1 MKKTALLAF
10 IVTFG
15 MFIQP
20 LSIAAQ
26 SDKAPKKFQGF
37 LGSYH
42 PFKGTAFGGNGW
54 TEGELIQNAFDFG
67 ENAMVSH
74 ATYNGYTF
82 AENVENN
89 CHNWDV
95 NKLYG
100 MLTPPSEHGV
110 INQPADT
117 DVMHPLMGKAP
128 GMIQG
133 AHRFSEMSKT
143 CPQLTGVII
152 DDFFNDYP
160 KALTADNL
168 HDIKDALLGR
178 RIDTN
183 GNVDR
188 KSPATTPNLKLYIVV
203 YNHQLDRVDD
213 TVLKYVDG
221 VNFWVWKQTE
231 NYKNYDSYI
240 DTIRR
245 TFPGKDVIS
254 GVYIFNSAQ
263 TPPAKSIR
271 YILDHAIDQYDK
283 GKINGLLVFSA
294 IWLSRERSTRERW
307 NDLAL
312 PEFLGREYYPFLGEG
327 SGRVI
332 DAKTK
337 KPIDRAT
344 VSVYRFAA
352 GEPLLVARKFTDAN
366 GAFRFGA
373 WVAKKENGRAK
384 FEIKVAGPNGA
395 KGDTSVTLRSGKS
408 VKLPSI
414 GINNGVAAAEKK

>member
-1 MKKTALLAF
+1 MKRTAF
-10 IVTFG
+10 IIFVCLL
-15 MFIQP
+15 IQP
-20 LSIAAQ
+20 LCIAAQ
-26 SDKAPKKFQGF
+26 SNGAPNKFQGF

-42 PFKGTAFGGNGW
+42 PFKGTAYGGDGW
-54 TEGELIQNAFDFG
+54 TEGELIQKAFDFG

-89 CHNWDV
+89 CHNWNI

-100 MLTPPSEHGV
+100 MLTPPSEKGV

-117 DVMHPLMGKAP
+117 DVMHPLVGKAP

-133 AHRFSEMSKT
+133 ARRFSQMSKN

-178 RIDTN
+178 RIDAN

-188 KSPATTPNLKLYIVV
+188 KSSATTPNLKLYIVV

-221 VNFWVWKQTE
+221 VNVWVWKQTE
-231 NYKNYDSYI
+231 NYKNYDDYI
-240 DTIRR
+240 DTIRK

-263 TPPAKSIR
+263 TPPAESIR
-271 YILDHAIDQYDK
+271 YIMDHAIDLYDK

-294 IWLSRERSTRERW
+294 IWLSREKSTRERW

-327 SGRVI
+327 RGRVI

-337 KPIDRAT
+337 RPVDHAI
-344 VSVYRFAA
+344 VSIYRFA
-352 GEPLLVARKFTDAN
+352 GGLPLLIARKFTNAN
-366 GAFRFGA
+366 GEFDFGA
-373 WVAKKENGRAK
+373 WVAKDKKGKTK
-384 FEIKVAGPNGA
+384 FEVKVAGSNGV
-395 KGDTSVTLRSGKS
+395 KGDTFVTLSSGKS
-408 VKLPSI
+408 VKLSNI
-414 GINNGVAAAEKK
+414 AVK

>member
-1 MKKTALLAF
+1 MKRTVLFLTLVVSLGLF
-10 IVTFG
+10 V
-15 MFIQP
+15 QP
-20 LSIAAQ
+20 LYIVAQ
-26 SDKAPKKFQGF
+26 QKDAPKKFQGF

-42 PFKGTAFGGNGW
+42 PFKGTAYGGNGW
-54 TEGELIQNAFDFG
+54 NEGELIQKAFDFG
-67 ENAMVSH
+67 ENAMVNYAS
-74 ATYNGYTF
+74 YNGYTF
-82 AENVENN
+82 AENAENN
-89 CHNWDV
+89 CNQWDV

-100 MLTPPSEHGV
+100 MLTPPSEKGV
-110 INQPADT
+110 INQPGDM
-117 DVMHPLMGKAP
+117 DVMHPLAGKAP

-143 CPQLTGVII
+143 CAQLTGVII

-160 KALTADNL
+160 KDVTAENL

-178 RIDTN
+178 RVDAN

-231 NYKNYDSYI
+231 NYKNYDNYI

-263 TPPAKSIR
+263 TPPAESIR
-271 YILDHAIDQYDK
+271 YILDHAIDLYDK

-294 IWLSRERSTRERW
+294 IWLSRERSTPERW
-307 NDLAL
+307 KDLAL
-312 PEFLGREYYPFLGEG
+312 PEFLDREYYPFLGEAQ
-327 SGRVI
+327 GRVV

-337 KPIDRAT
+337 KPIERAR
-344 VSVYRFAA
+344 VAVYRFAG

-373 WVAKKENGRAK
+373 WVAKDRNGRAK
-384 FEIKVAGPNGA
+384 FEVKVTGPNGA
-395 KGDTSVTLRSGKS
+395 KSDMSVALRSGKS
-408 VKLPSI
+408 VKLPDIKVGS
-414 GINNGVAAAEKK
+414 

>member
-1 MKKTALLAF
+1 MKRTSLLLALF
-10 IVTFG
+10 ISFG
-15 MFIQP
+15 LFIQP
-20 LSIAAQ
+20 LCIAAQ
-26 SDKAPKKFQGF
+26 QKKAPKKFQGF

-42 PFKGTAFGGNGW
+42 PYKGTAFGGDGW

-67 ENAMVSH
+67 ENAMVSQPS
-74 ATYNGYTF
+74 YNGYTF

-89 CHNWDV
+89 CHNWNI

-117 DVMHPLMGKAP
+117 DMMHPLVGKAP

-133 AHRFSEMSKT
+133 AHRFSEMSKN

-160 KALTADNL
+160 KAVTADNL

-178 RIDTN
+178 RIDAN

-213 TVLKYVDG
+213 TVLKFVDG

-240 DTIRR
+240 DTIRK

-263 TPPAKSIR
+263 TPPAESIR
-271 YILDHAIDQYDK
+271 YILDHAIDLYDQ

-327 SGRVI
+327 RGRVI
-332 DAKTK
+332 NAKTK
-337 KPIDRAT
+337 KPIDHAI
-344 VSVYRFAA
+344 VSVYRFA
-352 GEPLLVARKFTDAN
+352 GGMPLLVARKFTDAN
-366 GAFRFGA
+366 GEFDFGA
-373 WVAKKENGRAK
+373 WVAKDKKGKAK
-384 FEIKVAGPNGA
+384 FEVKVAGPNGA
-395 KGDTSVTLRSGKS
+395 KSNSFVTLRSGKN
-408 VKLPSI
+408 VKLSNI
-414 GINNGVAAAEKK
+414 AVK

>member
-1 MKKTALLAF
+1 MKRISLVIFFCLL
-10 IVTFG
+10 
-15 MFIQP
+15 IQP
-20 LSIAAQ
+20 LCIAAQ
-26 SDKAPKKFQGF
+26 SNGAPKKFQGF

-42 PFKGTAFGGNGW
+42 PFKGTAYGGDGW
-54 TEGELIQNAFDFG
+54 TEGELIQKAFDFG

-89 CHNWDV
+89 CHNWNI

-100 MLTPPSEHGV
+100 MLTPPSEKGV

-117 DVMHPLMGKAP
+117 DVMHPLVGKAP

-133 AHRFSEMSKT
+133 AHRFSEVSKN

-178 RIDTN
+178 RIDAN

-188 KSPATTPNLKLYIVV
+188 KSSATTPNLKLYIVV

-231 NYKNYDSYI
+231 NYKNYDDYI
-240 DTIRR
+240 DTIRK

-263 TPPAKSIR
+263 TPPAESIH
-271 YILDHAIDQYDK
+271 YIMDHAIDLYDK

-294 IWLSRERSTRERW
+294 IWLSREKSTRERW

-327 SGRVI
+327 RGLDRSGAHTQGHNTKGI
-332 DAKTK
+332 GISFQGNFELKPPPTHFDAQL
-337 KPIDRAT
+337 
-344 VSVYRFAA
+344 AA
-352 GEPLLVARKFTDAN
+352 LGNWLR
-366 GAFRFGA
+366 
-373 WVAKKENGRAK
+373 
-384 FEIKVAGPNGA
+384 
-395 KGDTSVTLRSGKS
+395 TLREQEGFVNLGSETPAGRDVWGHQDVKS
-408 VKLPSI
+408 TACPGRHLFDKLPLI
-414 GINNGVAAAEKK
+414 RFL